1 MRSYRVA
8 AWMHMLGPQSA
19 CIGPQ
24 PGCIGS
30 QPGYETVV
38 VAGSRCTGPARF
50 LVTSRSHSGHF
61 LVVSRSRRLGGCPR
75 SAATSVWSC
84 PDPARVPGRCNANA
98 ERVADA
104 IIIACMAR
112 GAPKPE
118 GATYTA
124 AVRATMKKG
133 SK

>member
-1 MRSYRVA
+1 MSRS
-8 AWMHMLGPQSA
+8 L
-19 CIGPQ
+19 
-24 PGCIGS
+24 
-30 QPGYETVV
+30 PGYF
-38 VAGSRCTGPARF
+38 P
-50 LVTSRSHSGHF
+50 VTSRSH
-61 LVVSRSRRLGGCPR
+61 RRFGGCLR
-75 SAATSVWSC
+75 SAAIWLWSR
-84 PDPARVPGRCNANA
+84 PDLARVPARCNANA

-118 GATYTA
+118 GATYAA